1 MQPWFNKMMYDREA
15 VYSLKERYRPG
26 MRIRLL
32 HMDDAQAPPKGTE
45 GTVVDVDDI
54 GSVLMKWDNG
64 SSLNLLPGKDQFEIL

>member
-1 MQPWFNKMMYDREA
+1 
-15 VYSLKERYRPG
+15 

-64 SSLNLLPGKDQFEIL
+64 SSLNLLPGKDMFDIL